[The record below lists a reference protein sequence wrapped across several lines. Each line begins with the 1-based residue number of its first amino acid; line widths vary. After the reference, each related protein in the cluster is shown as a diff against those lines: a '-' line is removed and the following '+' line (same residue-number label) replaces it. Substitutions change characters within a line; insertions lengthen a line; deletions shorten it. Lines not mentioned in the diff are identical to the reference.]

1 MNTTKK
7 IIFLLGIV
15 FFFSMKVC
23 AQTYQYDDFIV
34 TCGGEEENMGDVHG
48 CGQGIK
54 RCYKISQNTEFTFTW
69 YTQNTKIDEFG
80 GVYVIG
86 FYYSYNLTLDT
97 YTVLKLT
104 LTAGVYDMTFTFIPG
119 DPEKMKVYI
128 EHHKH
133 NLSKKPTEA
142 TCTTAGYPVQCD
154 GCKDWFWDENT
165 PTYENDYKP
174 ILGHDFTDQT
184 WTTDEVNGGKYRK
197 CTRCDHKQY
206 SYDVVPGEP
215 ALSITLKDDVTLTY
229 PQSMSPVYAKDGMM
243 WKVKLGK
250 TTACELAQEQVNG
263 ISTQWLHKIKEHQCA
278 DKSWADGCTVEGCT
292 EGFTKRWLI
301 INDNKVETTATT
313 GDLAIES
320 LTLDDAKG
328 YECEAKYTA
337 NAVSYS
343 RAMSNEWGT
352 LCLPFEIQ
360 SDQDA
365 TCKFY
370 ELKEVK
376 EAEIVLT
383 EVSGNIPA
391 GTPVL
396 VRRNAA
402 GTDISLNA
410 TNAEGTDIS
419 LNATNAAITVAPA
432 AGSTANGHSLVGR
445 FTASEALTEDSY
457 IINNNKFWRV
467 SDLTSKE
474 DVKDVKVGAF
484 RAYLQSS
491 GVQNVRMMS
500 LSIGDDDTTAIDVLN
515 AADEGEAEIYD
526 LNGHRLQGLQKGM
539 NIVKRGNKTTKVII
553 K

>member
-23 AQTYQYDDFIV
+23 AETYQENDFIV
-34 TCGGEEENMGDVHG
+34 TCGSKVENLGSVIE
-48 CGQGIK
+48 CRKGIK
-54 RCYKISQNTEFTFTW
+54 RCYKICQNTEFTFTW
-69 YTQNTKIDEFG
+69 YNSQEETKIEDSG
-80 GVYVIG
+80 LVPVPL
-86 FYYSYNLTLDT
+86 SYGLTLKNHN
-97 YTVLKLT
+97 VLKLT
-104 LTAGVYDMTFTFIPG
+104 LEPGVYDMTFQFYG
-119 DPEKMKVYI
+119 WEDPPSMNVLI
-128 EHHKH
+128 EQHKH
-133 NLSKKPTEA
+133 ILSENSTEA

-154 GCKDWFWDENT
+154 VCKDWFWDENT
-165 PTYENDYKP
+165 PTYENEYKP
-174 ILGHDFTDQT
+174 ILGHDFTNQT
-184 WTTDEVNGGKYRK
+184 WTTDEVHGGKYRT

-206 SYDVVPGEP
+206 TYDVVPGEP
-215 ALSITLKDDVTLTY
+215 ALSITLKDGETLTY
-229 PQSMSPVYAKDGMM
+229 PQSKSPVYVKDGMM
-243 WKVKLGK
+243 WKVKLGE
-250 TTACELAQEQVNG
+250 TTACELSQGQVNG
-263 ISTQWLHKIKEHQCA
+263 ISTKWPHNNTEHQCA
-278 DKSWADGCTVEGCT
+278 DKSWADGCTAEGCT
-292 EGFTKRWLI
+292 EGFTRRWLK
-301 INDNKVETTATT
+301 INDIELETTELT
-313 GDLAIES
+313 GALAVNK
-320 LTLDDAKG
+320 LVLDDAVG
-328 YECEAKYTA
+328 YECEAEYTA
-337 NAVSYS
+337 NDVSYS

-352 LCLPFEIQ
+352 LCLPFEIK

-376 EAEIVLT
+376 ETEIVLT
-383 EVSGNIPA
+383 EMTGNIPA

-396 VRRNAA
+396 VRR
-402 GTDISLNA
+402 
-410 TNAEGTDIS
+410 NAEGTDIS

-432 AGSTANGHSLVGR
+432 AGSSANGFSLVGR
-445 FTASEALTEDSY
+445 FTASDALPADNY
-457 IINNNKFWRV
+457 IISNNKFWRV

-474 DVKDVKVGAF
+474 GVTDVKVGPF

>member
-23 AQTYQYDDFIV
+23 AETYQENDFIV
-34 TCGGEEENMGDVHG
+34 TCGSKVENLGSVIE
-48 CGQGIK
+48 CRKGIK
-54 RCYKISQNTEFTFTW
+54 RCYKICQNTEFTFTW
-69 YTQNTKIDEFG
+69 YNSQEETKIEDSG
-80 GVYVIG
+80 LVPVPL
-86 FYYSYNLTLDT
+86 SYGLTLKNHN
-97 YTVLKLT
+97 VLKLT
-104 LTAGVYDMTFTFIPG
+104 LEPGVYDMTFQFYG
-119 DPEKMKVYI
+119 WEDPPSMNVLI
-128 EHHKH
+128 EQHKH
-133 NLSKKPTEA
+133 ILSENSTEA

-154 GCKDWFWDENT
+154 VCKDWFWDENT
-165 PTYENDYKP
+165 PTYENEYKP
-174 ILGHDFTDQT
+174 ILGHDFTNQT
-184 WTTDEVNGGKYRK
+184 WTTDEVHGGKYRT

-206 SYDVVPGEP
+206 TYDVVPGEP
-215 ALSITLKDDVTLTY
+215 ALSITLKDGETLTY
-229 PQSMSPVYAKDGMM
+229 PQSMSPVYAWDGMM
-243 WKVKLGK
+243 WKVKLGE
-250 TTACELAQEQVNG
+250 TPACELAQEQVKG
-263 ISTQWLHKIKEHQCA
+263 ILTQWPHNNTEHQCA

-292 EGFTKRWLI
+292 EGFTRRWLK
-301 INDNKVETTATT
+301 INDIELETTELT
-313 GDLAIES
+313 GALAVNK
-320 LTLDDAKG
+320 LVLDDAVG
-328 YECEAKYTA
+328 YECEAEYTA
-337 NAVSYS
+337 NDVSYS

-352 LCLPFEIQ
+352 LCLPFEIK

-376 EAEIVLT
+376 ETEIVLT
-383 EVSGNIPA
+383 EMTGNIPA

-396 VRRNAA
+396 VRR
-402 GTDISLNA
+402 
-410 TNAEGTDIS
+410 NAEGTDIS

-432 AGSTANGHSLVGR
+432 AGSSANGFSLVGR
-445 FTASEALTEDSY
+445 FTASDALPADNY
-457 IINNNKFWRV
+457 IISNNKFWRV

-474 DVKDVKVGAF
+474 GVTDVKVGPF

-500 LSIGDDDTTAIDVLN
+500 LSIGDDTTTAIDVLN

-539 NIVKRGNKTTKVII
+539 NIVKRGNKTMKVII

>member
-23 AQTYQYDDFIV
+23 AQTFQDNDFIV
-34 TCGGEEENMGDVHG
+34 TCGSEVKNMGNVVA
-48 CGQGIK
+48 CSEGIK

-69 YTQNTKIDEFG
+69 YNSQKETTIEDCG
-80 GVYVIG
+80 LVSVPL
-86 FYYSYNLTLDT
+86 SYALTLKN
-97 YTVLKLT
+97 YNFLKLN
-104 LTAGVYDMTFTFIPG
+104 LEPGVYDMIFIYVRYM
-119 DPEKMKVYI
+119 DPPSMNVHI
-128 EHHKH
+128 EHHTHK
-133 NLSKKPTEA
+133 LSQNSTEA

-154 GCKDWFWDENT
+154 VCKTWLWDENT
-165 PTYENDYKP
+165 TTYENDYKP
-174 ILGHDFTDQT
+174 VLGHDFTNQT
-184 WTTDEVNGGKYRK
+184 WTTDEGNGGKYRT

-206 SYDVVPGEP
+206 TYDVVPGEP
-215 ALSITLKDDVTLTY
+215 ALSITLKDGETLTY

-243 WKVKLGK
+243 WKVKLGE

-263 ISTQWLHKIKEHQCA
+263 ILTQWPHNKTEHQCA

-292 EGFTKRWLI
+292 EGFTRRWLK
-301 INDNKVETTATT
+301 INGNKVETTATT
-313 GDLAIES
+313 GDLAIEN
-320 LTLDDAKG
+320 LTLDDAVG
-328 YECEAKYTA
+328 YECEAEYTA

-343 RAMSNEWGT
+343 RTMSNEWGT

-376 EAEIVLT
+376 ETEIVLT
-383 EVSGNIPA
+383 EMTGNIPA

-396 VRRNAA
+396 VRRNA
-402 GTDISLNA
+402 
-410 TNAEGTDIS
+410 EGTNIS

-445 FTASEALTEDSY
+445 FTVSEALPAGNY
-457 IINNNKFWRV
+457 IISNNKFWSV

-474 DVKDVKVGAF
+474 GVTDVKVGPF
-484 RAYLQSS
+484 RAYLQSN
-491 GVQNVRMMS
+491 GVQNVKMMS
-500 LSIGDDDTTAIDVLN
+500 LSIGDDTTGIVETLN
-515 AADEGEAEIYD
+515 DFTDSDAEFYD
-526 LNGHRLQGLQKGM
+526 LNGKRQTDLQRGV
-539 NIVKRGNKTTKVII
+539 NIVKRNGKTMKVII